1 MALTNSGQISMSDIR
16 TELGDSGAISLK
28 EASDGTIVA
37 LNTTSV
43 DAGDG
48 PDGSEPHAMS
58 EWYSYDHSA
67 TSAAWGTLS
76 NFSISAGD
84 GETVTSNQSITL
96 IGGSGNTVITCPAG
110 FFGVL
115 TVAASTSSTPSSN
128 YEAVKTIAMSGNQT
142 LYMQFK
148 LVGALKGGS
157 QAGSSARSVTIV
169 NSGVTKTVVVTCI
182 TTSD

>member
-1 MALTNSGQISMSDIR
+1 MALTSSGTISMSDIR
-16 TELGDSGAISLK
+16 TELGASGQISLE
-28 EASDGTIVA
+28 EASTGDVTA
-37 LNTTSV
+37 LNSTSV

-48 PDGSEPHAMS
+48 PDGSQPHAMS

-67 TSAAWGTLS
+67 TSATWGTLS
-76 NFSISAGD
+76 NFSMSAGD

-96 IGGSGNTVITCPAG
+96 IGGSGNTVITCPGG
-110 FFGVL
+110 FFGTL
-115 TVAASTSSTPSSN
+115 TVAASTSSTPSSGH
-128 YEAVKTIAMSGNQT
+128 AASKTIAMSGNQT

>member
-1 MALTNSGQISMSDIR
+1 MADVPGSGNPLSLVGIYNEVAEGDYSSGTSRTNVSLTSI
-16 TELGDSGAISLK
+16 
-28 EASDGTIVA
+28 SDG
-37 LNTTSV
+37 SV
-43 DAGDG
+43 DTLVGG
-48 PDGSEPHAMS
+48 NKSSPHAMS
-58 EWYSYDHSA
+58 EFYSYSH

-96 IGGSGNTVITCPAG
+96 IGGSGDTVITCPTG

-128 YEAVKTIAMSGNQT
+128 HEAVKTIGMSGNQT

-169 NSGVTKTVVVTCI
+169 NSGVTKTVVVTV
-182 TTSD
+182 TTTDD